1 MNSQLHIHSPKRMVR
16 NHSAEPHGERMC
28 TAFGA
33 SSIPGCIPSCA
44 NQPESA
50 LCTLSTSAS
59 IEAAENSCRSILSPT
74 HSAVSGSHVLSTC
87 VTAAVSAVTAWEN
100 FLRGNTRIS
109 EQHSLGG
116 VFFSSPSNLSYLSQI
131 YGYVFDKIQTKHY
144 WYDPGQVTLGGI
156 TRLFCF
162 HI

>member
-16 NHSAEPHGERMC
+16 NHSAEPHGKRVC

-59 IEAAENSCRSILSPT
+59 MEAAENSCRSTLSPT
-74 HSAVSGSHVLSTC
+74 HSAVSGSHVLPTC

-109 EQHSLGG
+109 EQHSFGG
-116 VFFSSPSNLSYLSQI
+116 FFLVLPATCLTSARFMAMCL
-131 YGYVFDKIQTKHY
+131 TKY
-144 WYDPGQVTLGGI
+144 RQNAIGMTPAKLLWEV
-156 TRLFCF
+156 
-162 HI
+162 